1 MEFIAQPTHPKWLI
15 PYRFTAILLMLR
27 AAMVFS
33 LLERAGLPWSLLKII
48 SSKMELPTELR
59 WTALLTV
66 LICKPTIFLTTKA
79 RLLKPTD
86 SWLPAQDQQSQ
97 TPTLRAI
104 LSRAIPHRP
113 LQRQALEPLRG

>member
-66 LICKPTIFLTTKA
+66 LICKPTN
-79 RLLKPTD
+79 